1 MKDSLLKYIDLQKDF
16 RGKAAEIEIAV
27 RQSQSVITKLAP
39 HLASFKGKDHKE
51 IERNDFL
58 KEFCI
63 KTAQT
68 NENVLSALESFKV
81 TFQQILSDLELVVAA
96 KQANTLIY
104 QSEVIKEIMAD
115 IDNRVKK
122 EADEVRRR
130 IKETV

>member
-16 RGKAAEIEIAV
+16 RGKATEIEIAV
-27 RQSQSVITKLAP
+27 RQSQAVISKLAP
-39 HLASFKGKDHKE
+39 YLSSFRGKDQKE

-58 KEFCI
+58 KDFCI

-68 NENVLSALESFKV
+68 NESVLKALESFKG
-81 TFQQILSDLELVVAA
+81 TFQEILSDLELIVAA
-96 KQANTLIY
+96 NQANTLNY
-104 QSEVIKEIMAD
+104 QSEVIKEMMAD

-130 IKETV
+130 IKETF